1 MEKKKTAGRQRVDTT
16 KLIEDLARR
25 QVTSAKRRPTLFAAA
40 SDLSACFGVDTAV
53 VVFSEYGRAFAFG
66 SPSVDAVLRRHVD
79 AGKAKE
85 PPLPGHDDALD
96 ELRDLA
102 AMRRR
107 LRDAE
112 ALAAGEK
119 ARIEAV
125 GARVT
130 LAVAEAGSAGWWE
143 ADAGALGEA
152 ELPEF
157 ERALR
162 KLRDAVQRFID
173 RNSAPPPT
181 AKKRK
186 TARPPRPPPTAAAP
200 A

>member
-16 KLIEDLARR
+16 KLIEDLSRR
-25 QVTSAKRRPTLFAAA
+25 QVAFAKRRPTLFDKA
-40 SDLSACFGVDTAV
+40 SGLSACFGVDTAV
-53 VVFSEYGRAFAFG
+53 VVFSEHGRAFAFG

-79 AGKAKE
+79 AGKE
-85 PPLPGHDDALD
+85 PLPGDDDALD
-96 ELRDLA
+96 ELGDLA
-102 AMRRR
+102 AMRRQ

-112 ALAAGEK
+112 ALAAAEK
-119 ARIEAV
+119 AWMEAV
-125 GARVT
+125 GAKVT

-143 ADAGALGEA
+143 ADAGALGVA

-157 ERALR
+157 QRALQ

-173 RNSAPPPT
+173 KNSAPPPT
-181 AKKRK
+181 AKKR
-186 TARPPRPPPTAAAP
+186 TRPPDTAAAP

>member
-16 KLIEDLARR
+16 KLIEGRARR

-40 SDLSACFGVDTAV
+40 SDFSACFGVDTAV
-53 VVFSEYGRAFAFG
+53 VVFSGYGRCFAFG

-79 AGKAKE
+79 AGKE
-85 PPLPGHDDALD
+85 PPLPGHDDDLD
-96 ELRDLA
+96 ELGNLA
-102 AMRRR
+102 AMRRQ

-119 ARIEAV
+119 ARMEAV
-125 GARVT
+125 GAKVT
-130 LAVAEAGSAGWWE
+130 LAVAEAGGAGWWE
-143 ADAGALGEA
+143 ADAGALGVA

-157 ERALR
+157 QRALQ

-173 RNSAPPPT
+173 RKSAPPT

-186 TARPPRPPPTAAAP
+186 TGRPPRPPPTAAAP